1 MSLAGFEFLWCIS
14 AWWSCLQMIV
24 SGQKKDKYLAYSCFP
39 CRERNDELCTVW
51 TKSTGPHL
59 LIFEIQ
65 RFFFSPINLLSKT
78 FMKERV
84 ILNWY
89 FNGMPPLQQVK
100 KMCVLVVLL
109 QSGLETTAALTPKH
123 HLKIQSGVA
132 QCSSTYCIEDA
143 RTLS

>member
-1 MSLAGFEFLWCIS
+1 
-14 AWWSCLQMIV
+14 
-24 SGQKKDKYLAYSCFP
+24 
-39 CRERNDELCTVW
+39 
-51 TKSTGPHL
+51 
-59 LIFEIQ
+59 
-65 RFFFSPINLLSKT
+65 
-78 FMKERV
+78 MKERV

-123 HLKIQSGVA
+123 HLNIQSGVA